1 VLQPVLIQTAQAFF
15 IFNQK
20 GEVSIPVVTLG
31 HQNGTPVDAFHSKSY
46 SFLGFTDQT

>member
-20 GEVSIPVVTLG
+20 GEVSISLLTLG
-31 HQNGTPVDAFHSKSY
+31 YQNAQLTRFHSSY
-46 SFLGFTDQT
+46 SFLGFTDRT